1 MISIPKMVELECRHL
16 KQVLV
21 SRDSWQM
28 SEELPVEI
36 IGKDMFETIV
46 RIWLGLDLRR
56 PQSGD
61 EMRKRTD

>member
-1 MISIPKMVELECRHL
+1 MVKLECRHV
-16 KQVLV
+16 KQVLIR
-21 SRDSWQM
+21 RDSWQM

-36 IGKDMFETIV
+36 IGKDLFEIVV
-46 RIWLGLDLRR
+46 RIWLRLDLRR